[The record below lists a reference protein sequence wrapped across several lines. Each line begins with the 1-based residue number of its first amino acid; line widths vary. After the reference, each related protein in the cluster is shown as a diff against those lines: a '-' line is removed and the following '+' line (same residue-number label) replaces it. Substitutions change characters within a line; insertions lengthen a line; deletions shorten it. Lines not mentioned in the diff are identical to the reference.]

1 MTETQSWSEA
11 FKAYLQPVMLVM
23 LALGFASGLPYM
35 MVFQKMSFWLREV
48 GIERSTIGF
57 FYWVTFAYSFKFL
70 WAPIV
75 DRISIPILSARLGHR
90 RSWMTIAVI
99 GTIIGMLICGF
110 SNPAENLMHTVFGAL
125 ILAFAGATLDI
136 SVDAWR
142 IESAPN
148 DEQAQMAAAYTL
160 GYRFAIMASG
170 LALAVAGWVSWPVA
184 FICLAGL
191 MALNL
196 VTIFFFVREP
206 QRFTPPPAKDIKEA
220 FKDNVIF
227 PFLSIV
233 ARLGKWAPAVL
244 LLVAFYRVSDF
255 TMGVMA
261 YPLYYDLGFTKQAVG
276 LISSGYGVWITI
288 FGALVGGLFVVRFGL
303 IKSLLLGAIITMITT
318 AIFAWLAVQPEPVIW
333 NLFVT
338 IAADNIA
345 GGFAATVF
353 IAYLSSLVDKRYT
366 ATQYALLSSIYAMF
380 LKFAAG
386 FSGVTVD
393 AIGYVKF
400 FFLTSSYCIPLII
413 LIIFIM
419 IFGSDIAKGIQVEA
433 KD

>member
-1 MTETQSWSEA
+1 MTETHSWSEA

-48 GIERSTIGF
+48 GVERSTIGF

-206 QRFTPPPAKDIKEA
+206 KRFTPPPAKDIKEA

>member
-75 DRISIPILSARLGHR
+75 DRISIPILSTRLGHR

-206 QRFTPPPAKDIKEA
+206 KRFTPPPAKDIKEA

>member
-1 MTETQSWSEA
+1 
-11 FKAYLQPVMLVM
+11 
-23 LALGFASGLPYM
+23 
-35 MVFQKMSFWLREV
+35 
-48 GIERSTIGF
+48 
-57 FYWVTFAYSFKFL
+57 
-70 WAPIV
+70 
-75 DRISIPILSARLGHR
+75 
-90 RSWMTIAVI
+90 
-99 GTIIGMLICGF
+99 
-110 SNPAENLMHTVFGAL
+110 
-125 ILAFAGATLDI
+125 
-136 SVDAWR
+136 
-142 IESAPN
+142 
-148 DEQAQMAAAYTL
+148 
-160 GYRFAIMASG
+160 
-170 LALAVAGWVSWPVA
+170 
-184 FICLAGL
+184 
-191 MALNL
+191 
-196 VTIFFFVREP
+196 
-206 QRFTPPPAKDIKEA
+206 
-220 FKDNVIF
+220 
-227 PFLSIV
+227 
-233 ARLGKWAPAVL
+233 
-244 LLVAFYRVSDF
+244 
-255 TMGVMA
+255 MGVMA